1 MKAYVGQ
8 TRAAVLID
16 ELAGAGIGE
25 CVCRG
30 EFPPRRSFSWFYDN
44 GAFSDFKAGRP
55 FAVAKFWRELAL
67 MVDVVELQGHT
78 LPDFVVLPDLVAGGC
93 ASLTESA
100 SWLEVVRGYAARG
113 VRFYVAVQDGMTAA
127 DVEGFLELAG
137 DLVSGLFVG
146 GSLPW
151 KLETGAA
158 WVTLAHARGLLCHVG
173 RVGTA
178 ARVQWALRIGA
189 DSIDSSLPLWSSA
202 KLGIFLEALRGRT
215 RFGLQEVA

>member
-55 FAVAKFWRELAL
+55 FAIAKFWRELAHL
-67 MVDVVELQGHT
+67 VDVVELEGHT
-78 LPDFVVLPDLVAGGC
+78 LPDFVVLPDVVAGGV
-93 ASLTESA
+93 ASLAESA
-100 SWLEVVRGYAARG
+100 SWLPIVRDYAARG

-127 DVEGFLELAG
+127 DVEAFLDQAG
-137 DLVSGLFVG
+137 ALVAGLFVG

-158 WVTLAHARGLLCHVG
+158 WVNLAHARGLLCHVG
-173 RVGTA
+173 RVGPA
-178 ARVQWALRIGA
+178 ARVRWAQAIGA
-189 DSIDSSLPLWSSA
+189 DSIDSSLPLWSAA
-202 KLGIFLEALRGRT
+202 KLGSFLEA
-215 RFGLQEVA
+215 VAS